1 MKLLLVGATGLVGS
15 HVLRVALLDQR
26 IDMLIAPV
34 RRALPEQP
42 RLLAPIVDFD
52 SLPEDPAWWQTMRL
66 SAPLARPCGQ
76 PARSMPFA
84 VSITGYPL
92 AVAKLAKRHGTP
104 TFVLNS
110 AIGAN
115 PTSRFFYNRVKGEV
129 EQELGRNG
137 LSLPDFRAAWVHR
150 RKAGRVPSGRTGRLG
165 SSSADRSGAS
175 TGVAHQSGRKDRGRH
190 DRGRGRGASRD
201 PYHRFRRLDLMRVA
215 IVDGIETRIK
225 ARLNGH

>member
-15 HVLRVALLDQR
+15 HVLRGALMDQR

-52 SLPEDPAWWQTMRL
+52 SLPADPAWWQTDAVVCALGTTMRTAG
-66 SAPLARPCGQ
+66 SKQAFR
-76 PARSMPFA
+76 R
-84 VSITGYPL
+84 VDYGYPL

-129 EQELGRNG
+129 EQELTGMGFRSLTFVRPG
-137 LSLPDFRAAWVHR
+137 LIGGKRDEFRPAERVASAALRLIGPALPRAWRINPAERIAAAMIEAAV
-150 RKAGRVPSGRTGRLG
+150 AGRPGTHIIASG
-165 SSSADRSGAS
+165 
-175 TGVAHQSGRKDRGRH
+175 
-190 DRGRGRGASRD
+190 
-201 PYHRFRRLDLMRVA
+201 DL
-215 IVDGIETRIK
+215 I
-225 ARLNGH
+225 

>member
-15 HVLRVALLDQR
+15 HVLRVALMDQR

-52 SLPEDPAWWQTMRL
+52 SLPEDPAWWQTDAVVCALGTTMRTAG
-66 SAPLARPCGQ
+66 SKQAFR
-76 PARSMPFA
+76 R
-84 VSITGYPL
+84 VDYGYPL

-129 EQELGRNG
+129 EQELTGMGFRSLTFVRPG
-137 LSLPDFRAAWVHR
+137 LIGGKRDEFRPAERVASAALRLIGLALPRAWRINPAERIAAAMIEAAV
-150 RKAGRVPSGRTGRLG
+150 AGRPGTHIIASG
-165 SSSADRSGAS
+165 
-175 TGVAHQSGRKDRGRH
+175 
-190 DRGRGRGASRD
+190 
-201 PYHRFRRLDLMRVA
+201 DL
-215 IVDGIETRIK
+215 I
-225 ARLNGH
+225 

>member
-15 HVLRVALLDQR
+15 HVLRVALMDQR

-52 SLPEDPAWWQTMRL
+52 SLPADPAWWQADAVVCALGTTMRTAG
-66 SAPLARPCGQ
+66 SKQAFR
-76 PARSMPFA
+76 R
-84 VSITGYPL
+84 VDYGYPL

-129 EQELGRNG
+129 EQELAGMGFRSLTFVRPG
-137 LSLPDFRAAWVHR
+137 LIGGKRDEFRPAERVASAALRLIGPALPRTWRINPAERIAAAMIEAAV
-150 RKAGRVPSGRTGRLG
+150 AGRPGTHIIASG
-165 SSSADRSGAS
+165 
-175 TGVAHQSGRKDRGRH
+175 
-190 DRGRGRGASRD
+190 
-201 PYHRFRRLDLMRVA
+201 DL
-215 IVDGIETRIK
+215 I
-225 ARLNGH
+225 